1 LRQIDMDHLAN
12 QAPADLPLVGD
23 GIPGWALAGTLGAA
37 TLGVAT
43 IPGGQVERHQ
53 QRDGDRLRQT
63 VEVHRRD
70 GSVWTAFARQ
80 LALPADPGEAD
91 RATRQ
96 ASCVLGLLA
105 QAVAAADTARQARG
119 IMLDWNTAPP
129 PWAAHYS

>member
-1 LRQIDMDHLAN
+1 MDHLAP
-12 QAPADLPLVGD
+12 QAPADLPIAGD
-23 GIPGWALAGTLGAA
+23 GIPGWALAGSLGAA
-37 TLGVAT
+37 PCGVAT

-53 QRDGDRLRQT
+53 HRDGARLRQT

-70 GSVWTAFARQ
+70 GSVWTAYARQ
-80 LALPADPGEAD
+80 SVLPADPGEAD

-119 IMLDWNTAPP
+119 TMLDWDSAPP
-129 PWAAHYS
+129 PWAAHYG